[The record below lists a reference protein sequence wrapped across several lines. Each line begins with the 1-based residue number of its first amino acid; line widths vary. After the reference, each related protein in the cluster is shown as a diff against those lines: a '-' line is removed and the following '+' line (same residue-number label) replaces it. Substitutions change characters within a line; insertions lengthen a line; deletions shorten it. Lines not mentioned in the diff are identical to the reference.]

1 RPIPGYDLLSLHDAL
16 PISTR
21 VHPKRRSPN
30 ARTAADPRLPL
41 RRDPAVAGHQ
51 RCPERVHCRLRLPGP
66 PRPDRTADLPRCDR
80 PPPSA
85 EQHPDL
91 PQCHALVDDPQPAL
105 RRPLM
110 IRLITTKRLEALKYA
125 AARLEETTAEKEDLA
140 ALVAALQEDMAG
152 TEETLNNVRAEASR
166 LQQRV
171 AELEGTPVGVLEAE
185 NRELAARLAEL
196 EEQVCVSEPV
206 LWPLLKAYAGVQ
218 MAWPEIVRALPTLNR
233 FLAEHSDGADPE
245 LAVRAREAMDAIQYA
260 VGTWGRE
267 GPSRDAVDALLAR
280 EEQTAR

>member
-1 RPIPGYDLLSLHDAL
+1 
-16 PISTR
+16 
-21 VHPKRRSPN
+21 
-30 ARTAADPRLPL
+30 
-41 RRDPAVAGHQ
+41 
-51 RCPERVHCRLRLPGP
+51 
-66 PRPDRTADLPRCDR
+66 
-80 PPPSA
+80 
-85 EQHPDL
+85 
-91 PQCHALVDDPQPAL
+91 
-105 RRPLM
+105 M
-110 IRLITTKRLEALKYA
+110 IRLITTKRLEALKRT

-196 EEQVCVSEPV
+196 EEQVRVSEPV

-267 GPSRDAVDALLAR
+267 GPSRDAVDALMAR
-280 EEQTAR
+280 EEQTTR

>member
-1 RPIPGYDLLSLHDAL
+1 
-16 PISTR
+16 
-21 VHPKRRSPN
+21 
-30 ARTAADPRLPL
+30 
-41 RRDPAVAGHQ
+41 
-51 RCPERVHCRLRLPGP
+51 
-66 PRPDRTADLPRCDR
+66 
-80 PPPSA
+80 
-85 EQHPDL
+85 
-91 PQCHALVDDPQPAL
+91 
-105 RRPLM
+105 M
-110 IRLITTKRLEALKYA
+110 IRLITTKRLEALKCT

-140 ALVAALQEDMAG
+140 ARVAALQEDMAG

-196 EEQVCVSEPV
+196 EEQVRVSEPV
-206 LWPLLKAYAGVQ
+206 LWPLLRAYAGVQ

-233 FLAEHSDGADPE
+233 FLEHSDGADPE

-267 GPSRDAVDALLAR
+267 GPSRDAVDALMAR
-280 EEQTAR
+280 EERTAR